1 MSKQIVFSS
10 EARDKIKKG
19 VNILADAV
27 KVTLGPKGRNV
38 IIESQFGLTQ
48 MTKDGVTVAK
58 AVDLEDQI
66 ENIGAQMIK
75 DVASKTVDLAGDG
88 PQPLYS
94 KVLTP
99 NGFVQMKDLK
109 LGDEVC
115 GMNNT
120 VQKVIGIYPK
130 GKKQIYKATFSN
142 NRVVECSIDHLWD
155 ITTSYGSH
163 KTMTTSQLIKS
174 KNISVLQKDGSKT
187 HRYYTPLTKVDFRS
201 NTKKMI
207 LDSFLVGLLLG
218 DGSLSGTGS
227 IELSLALNQEY
238 ILDKIILPIGIT
250 FSITRDLKKHY
261 LRIKFKRVTNNGPT
275 MLDYISQLGLLGTK
289 SDTKFIPKAYLYSDY
304 SSRLK
309 LLEGLVETDGTI
321 NNRGLIE
328 YSTVSEQLCKDV
340 VELMRGLGKQVY
352 YRLQERKENNSYSMT
367 PIYRICELVG
377 DKYGIKLLSI
387 KKVNRATEMMCI
399 KVSNS
404 DNLYITNDYIVTHNT
419 TTATVIAQSIV
430 NQGFKMIAAG
440 ANPMDLKKGIDK
452 AVKIVV
458 ESLKKQSQSV
468 SDTSE
473 EIKQVATVSANGDTE
488 VGSLIA
494 EAFSKVGKEG
504 VITVEESK
512 GINTYVDIIE
522 GMQFDR
528 GYISPYFVTN
538 SEKMRVELVQPYLL
552 IYDKEIVTMKE
563 VIRILEKVAVSGRSL
578 LIICEDL
585 QGEAL
590 QSLVHNKMTGKLKVA
605 VCKVPGFGD
614 NRKDIL
620 QDIAVLTGGTY
631 ITSDRGLKIEEADTV
646 DLGEASTILVTKDQ
660 TTIVGGLGDRT
671 DIDVRI
677 NQIKAQIA
685 SSTNDAD
692 KKRLQERLSKL
703 AGGVAVLFVGAQ
715 TEVEMKEKKDRVD
728 DALHATKAAIEEGII
743 PGGGTAYI
751 RALPQ
756 LEKYASTNHD
766 ETIGFDIL
774 GIAIQAPLRAIVEN
788 SGLDSGGIL
797 SEVKKSKGHI
807 GYNARD
813 EKHED
818 LVKAGVIDPTKVARV
833 ALENAASV
841 AGMLL
846 TTECVISN
854 YKQVSVQ

>member
-88 PQPLYS
+88 
-94 KVLTP
+94 
-99 NGFVQMKDLK
+99 
-109 LGDEVC
+109 
-115 GMNNT
+115 
-120 VQKVIGIYPK
+120 
-130 GKKQIYKATFSN
+130 
-142 NRVVECSIDHLWD
+142 
-155 ITTSYGSH
+155 
-163 KTMTTSQLIKS
+163 
-174 KNISVLQKDGSKT
+174 
-187 HRYYTPLTKVDFRS
+187 
-201 NTKKMI
+201 
-207 LDSFLVGLLLG
+207 
-218 DGSLSGTGS
+218 
-227 IELSLALNQEY
+227 
-238 ILDKIILPIGIT
+238 
-250 FSITRDLKKHY
+250 
-261 LRIKFKRVTNNGPT
+261 
-275 MLDYISQLGLLGTK
+275 
-289 SDTKFIPKAYLYSDY
+289 
-304 SSRLK
+304 
-309 LLEGLVETDGTI
+309 
-321 NNRGLIE
+321 
-328 YSTVSEQLCKDV
+328 
-340 VELMRGLGKQVY
+340 
-352 YRLQERKENNSYSMT
+352 
-367 PIYRICELVG
+367 
-377 DKYGIKLLSI
+377 
-387 KKVNRATEMMCI
+387 
-399 KVSNS
+399 
-404 DNLYITNDYIVTHNT
+404 T

-488 VGSLIA
+488 VGSLIS

-685 SSTNDAD
+685 SATNDAD

-751 RALPQ
+751 RSLIELDKLNYAGDFPIGD
-756 LEKYASTNHD
+756 EK
-766 ETIGFDIL
+766 IGIDLIA
-774 GIAIQAPLRAIVEN
+774 IAIQSPLRVIVEN

-797 SEVKKSKGHI
+797 SEVKKSKGHV